1 MAQTPSELRS
11 HSAGDQ
17 GRPLVD
23 RGMGLRRHRQ
33 REKGTIRMIAQ
44 TLSRPDVRET
54 VICTV
59 AFSVLASV
67 MSMLI
72 LWWAA

>member
-1 MAQTPSELRS
+1 
-11 HSAGDQ
+11 
-17 GRPLVD
+17 
-23 RGMGLRRHRQ
+23 
-33 REKGTIRMIAQ
+33 MIAQ